1 MAEKSRQGTGFCE
14 FSRASCGWV
23 TGFSRLCPPASST
36 SAPAM
41 AKPRLNLRSKKDA
54 PLKSFAEAIIRA
66 MRDSEYFADQQDKI
80 DAVDAVVQDYAESLT
95 EQASAESFLRA
106 ATVRKQQA
114 RKATE
119 EGLTGLASL
128 VALVAKG
135 RATVI
140 SSAAMELKH
149 ERKRL
154 GKLPA
159 PENLSSETSEW
170 EGACEL
176 RWELVHG
183 SSIYEIEYRL
193 HPVDSP
199 WQHFGYSTAAKC
211 RVTGLVP
218 GTMYFF
224 RVRAIGSAGAS
235 PWSGQTQKRAA

>member
-1 MAEKSRQGTGFCE
+1 
-14 FSRASCGWV
+14 
-23 TGFSRLCPPASST
+23 
-36 SAPAM
+36 M
-41 AKPRLNLRSKKDA
+41 AKPRLNLRSKKDV
-54 PLKSFAEAIIRA
+54 PLKSFAEAIIHA
-66 MRDSEYFADQQDKI
+66 MRDSEYFTDQQDQI

-95 EQASAESFLRA
+95 EQASAESVLRA

-119 EGLTGLASL
+119 EGLTQLALL
-128 VALVAKG
+128 VSLVAKG
-135 RATVI
+135 RAPVI
-140 SSAAMELKH
+140 ASAAMELKQ

-159 PENLSSETSEW
+159 PERLSSEVSQW

-176 RWELVHG
+176 AWETVHG

-193 HPVDSP
+193 HPLDSP

-218 GTMYFF
+218 GTLYFF

-235 PWSGQTQKRAA
+235 PWSGLTQKRAA

>member
-1 MAEKSRQGTGFCE
+1 
-14 FSRASCGWV
+14 
-23 TGFSRLCPPASST
+23 
-36 SAPAM
+36 M

-54 PLKSFAEAIIRA
+54 PLKSFAEQVIRS
-66 MRDSEYFADQQDKI
+66 MRDSEYFADHQDKI
-80 DAVDAVVQDYAESLT
+80 DAVDVLVQDYAESLT
-95 EQASAESFLRA
+95 EQASAESVLRA
-106 ATVRKQQA
+106 ATMRKKQA

-119 EGLTGLASL
+119 EGLTQLATL

-135 RATVI
+135 QGTVI
-140 SSAAMELKH
+140 ASAAMELKH

-159 PENLSSETSEW
+159 PENLIAETSEW

-176 RWELVHG
+176 SWETVHG

-193 HPVDSP
+193 HPMDSP
-199 WQHFGYSTAAKC
+199 WQHFGHSTAAKC

-235 PWSGQTQKRAA
+235 PWSDPAQKRAA

>member
-1 MAEKSRQGTGFCE
+1 
-14 FSRASCGWV
+14 
-23 TGFSRLCPPASST
+23 
-36 SAPAM
+36 M

-54 PLKSFAEAIIRA
+54 PLKSFAEQVIRS
-66 MRDSEYFADQQDKI
+66 MRDSEYFADYQDQV
-80 DAVDAVVQDYAESLT
+80 DAVDAVVQHYAESLT

-106 ATVRKQQA
+106 ATARKQLA

-119 EGLTGLASL
+119 EGLTQLAL
-128 VALVAKG
+128 VVSVVAKG
-135 RATVI
+135 QGTVI
-140 SSAAMELKH
+140 ASAAMELKH

-176 RWELVHG
+176 SWEPVHG

-193 HPVDSP
+193 QPVDSP

-218 GTMYFF
+218 GTLYFF

>member
-1 MAEKSRQGTGFCE
+1 MGTGF
-14 FSRASCGWV
+14 FW
-23 TGFSRLCPPASST
+23 LCPSVISNCSPAI
-36 SAPAM
+36 
-41 AKPRLNLRSKKDA
+41 AKPRLNLRSKKDI
-54 PLKSFAEAIIRA
+54 PLKSFAETIIRA
-66 MRDSEYFADQQDKI
+66 MRDSEYFVDQQDQI
-80 DAVDAVVQDYAESLT
+80 NAVDAVVQDYAESMT

-106 ATVRKQQA
+106 ATTRKQLA
-114 RKATE
+114 RQATE
-119 EGLTGLASL
+119 EGLTQLALL

-135 RATVI
+135 RGTVI
-140 SSAAMELKH
+140 ASAGMELKH

-159 PENLSSETSEW
+159 PENLSSEVSQW

-176 RWELVHG
+176 AWETVHG

-211 RVTGLVP
+211 RVTELVP

-224 RVRAIGSAGAS
+224 RVRAIGAAGAS